1 MISAYGYLSEG
12 SDVLKPGF
20 LKQLVPEAKKAAL
33 IMDNSS
39 TAQAFTTD
47 VKNTAL
53 PIEIYE
59 FYLTDDFDAW
69 KAKVAELQTR
79 VDALGLFAYHTLK
92 EKGETES
99 MPAEDVLAWTL
110 ANSKLPEF
118 AITDFAVRGGA
129 LCGVTLSGYEQGKA
143 AAEIAAK
150 ILQGEKPSNIPV
162 QCPTKGTPLINEKRA
177 KELNISIPEDVL
189 KQVELVS

>member
-1 MISAYGYLSEG
+1 M
-12 SDVLKPGF
+12 
-20 LKQLVPEAKKAAL
+20 
-33 IMDNSS
+33 
-39 TAQAFTTD
+39 
-47 VKNTAL
+47 
-53 PIEIYE
+53 
-59 FYLTDDFDAW
+59 
-69 KAKVAELQTR
+69 
-79 VDALGLFAYHTLK
+79 
-92 EKGETES
+92 
-99 MPAEDVLAWTL
+99 
-110 ANSKLPEF
+110 
-118 AITDFAVRGGA
+118 RGGA